1 MNVSGLPDNVRRNV
15 RHAAAAGNYAAVP
28 TSNNTAGPSNAGSSS
43 NNNAGNNSS
52 NTNGTF
58 ANGQGSYNLGSNSRN
73 KGSKRPLSVVQDG
86 IEGTAQ
92 EISSD
97 YLCPIC
103 LELMKEAHI
112 ISCGHTFCRVCLER
126 SIENNKRCPKCN
138 YTVYSNENIF
148 PNHLVNQQVL
158 KYKESLLLS
167 ESSTKKS
174 KKNMMLDLQSYIT
187 ENSSSMRAPE
197 LATLISL
204 LEERKERLVAN
215 SEETKYKL
223 LDAFLTELKDQK
235 ELQLDM
241 VTKEITLIASDL
253 GAVKSLLDKYPSAIK
268 RESKNNEYAG
278 VPNSNYLTEEIENP
292 DNPSDDTQESDFQF
306 QEGFNVP
313 VGAELA
319 PSSTS
324 LAVKRKKIHLNFDDL
339 SESYFTYRV
348 PALNDFQ
355 ANSDPQMTE
364 SLSDFGNCIC
374 KFSQFSS
381 LRTLATIDYAGD
393 KFPAS
398 SNIASSIEFDK
409 DGEFFAVAGLTKKIR
424 VFDYRNVIGDVV
436 DIHYPSAEMVCDS
449 KISCVSWSSYLKNKL
464 ASSDYDGDV
473 TIWDA
478 FTAQKLHVY
487 KEHQKRC
494 WSVDFNKMDT
504 KLMASGS
511 DDACVKLW
519 HLDGDR
525 SLTSLEAKANVCCV
539 QFNPE
544 SRYHLAFG
552 SADHCVHYY
561 DLRKMKEPLRLF
573 KGHKKAVSYVKFIS
587 GNEIVSA
594 STDSQLKVWNV
605 NTPNCTQSL
614 RGHLNDKNF
623 VGLATD
629 GQYVACG
636 SENNSLYVY
645 YKDLPKKMIS
655 YRFDPRRIIIDPETK
670 EEDSTDFVSA
680 VCWRKGSNVLVTG
693 NSQGTIKV
701 LQMV

>member
-1 MNVSGLPDNVRRNV
+1 MNVSGMPDNVRRNV
-15 RHAAAAGNYAAVP
+15 RFAAAAAAAAN
-28 TSNNTAGPSNAGSSS
+28 SASSSSGPSLSSFASPSLTGPLNATS
-43 NNNAGNNSS
+43 ARLMMPPR
-52 NTNGTF
+52 GT
-58 ANGQGSYNLGSNSRN
+58 
-73 KGSKRPLSVVQDG
+73 KRPLSVVQDG
-86 IEGTAQ
+86 ISGTAQ
-92 EISSD
+92 DICSD
-97 YLCPIC
+97 FLCPIC

-112 ISCGHTFCRVCLER
+112 ISCGHTFCRVCLEK
-126 SIENNKRCPKCN
+126 SIDNNKRCPKCN
-138 YTVYSNENIF
+138 YSVFSTENIF

-158 KYKESLLLS
+158 KYKESLELNETMSRKSRKSLLT
-167 ESSTKKS
+167 ELEAYIGQSSGFMRVS
-174 KKNMMLDLQSYIT
+174 DLSSLIAVLQEKKNQ
-187 ENSSSMRAPE
+187 
-197 LATLISL
+197 LIADSD
-204 LEERKERLVAN
+204 EI
-215 SEETKYKL
+215 KYKL
-223 LDAFLTELKDQK
+223 LDTFLAELRRRK
-235 ELQLDM
+235 ELQLATINNELAI
-241 VTKEITLIASDL
+241 VNQDL
-253 GAVKSLLDKYPSAIK
+253 DAIRSSLKRNACHNVKVENENPEADISVPSAVS
-268 RESKNNEYAG
+268 EAD
-278 VPNSNYLTEEIENP
+278 VDTEQRSSACTDVEEP
-292 DNPSDDTQESDFQF
+292 DFQF
-306 QEGFNVP
+306 IEGFNVP
-313 VGAELA
+313 VNSELPA
-319 PSSTS
+319 SSTS
-324 LAVKRKKIHLNFDDL
+324 FEAKKKKVHLNFEEL
-339 SESYFTYRV
+339 TESYFTYRIPV
-348 PALNDFQ
+348 L
-355 ANSDPQMTE
+355 SDPSTSNHIKSTDLHE
-364 SLSDFGNCIC
+364 NLNKFGDCVS
-374 KFSQFSS
+374 KFSKFSC

-436 DIHYPSAEMVCDS
+436 DIHYPCSEMVCDS

-478 FTAQKLHVY
+478 FTTQKQHVY

-519 HLDGDR
+519 HLDSER

-587 GNEIVSA
+587 SNEIVSA

-605 NTPNCTQSL
+605 DKPNCVQSL
-614 RGHLNDKNF
+614 QGHINDKNF

-629 GQYVACG
+629 GEYVACG

-655 YRFDPRRIIIDPETK
+655 FRFDQRRFVVDPEAR

-680 VCWRKGSNVLVTG
+680 VCWRKGSNVLVAG
-693 NSQGTIKV
+693 NSQGIIKV